1 VEVSRGSLPNG
12 TCIDRWT
19 KGSGRERVGWCG
31 DGATCRHASLGRHA
45 VDIGF
50 YSLDVEQGKC
60 KSTHRENTER
70 KPYRVKKNHIV
81 LKKPYKV
88 YLWYYMQIKIKICIV
103 VEALDLKNKNQLLKI
118 II

>member
-1 VEVSRGSLPNG
+1 VRGGGCKWVEVSRGSLPNG

-45 VDIGF
+45 VDIGL

-70 KPYRVKKNHIV
+70 KPYRVKKNHIG
-81 LKKPYKV
+81 LKKNHIRFTYG
-88 YLWYYMQIKIKICIV
+88 IICRS
-103 VEALDLKNKNQLLKI
+103 K
-118 II
+118 

>member
-1 VEVSRGSLPNG
+1 
-12 TCIDRWT
+12 
-19 KGSGRERVGWCG
+19 
-31 DGATCRHASLGRHA
+31 
-45 VDIGF
+45 VDIGL

-70 KPYRVKKNHIV
+70 KPYRVK
-81 LKKPYKV
+81 KKPYKV